1 MQATKYLKC
10 LLIRGVTGC
19 NRPSQSKSSRAK
31 LKMAPGNSVGIVG
44 GGGGGGR
51 WGPADETTTS
61 IRALVAT
68 TGEKKWEY
76 KMVGDSWTGTLVTA
90 GGLVFS
96 ADAAGNFFALNAE
109 TGEPLWHLLLGA
121 AVRSNPV
128 SYAGDGKQYVV
139 DSAGNTLFAL
149 SLP

>member
-1 MQATKYLKC
+1 M
-10 LLIRGVTGC
+10 
-19 NRPSQSKSSRAK
+19 S
-31 LKMAPGNSVGIVG
+31 
-44 GGGGGGR
+44 
-51 WGPADETTTS
+51 GPDETTTS

-68 TGEKKWEY
+68 TGQKKWEY
-76 KMVGDSWTGTLVTA
+76 KMVGDSWTGTLATA

-96 ADAAGNFFALNAE
+96 ADAVGNFFALSAD

-128 SYAGDGKQYVV
+128 SYAVDGKQYVA
-139 DSAGNTLFAL
+139 DAAGNTLFVF